1 MNNSHKRFADIFDE
15 WDDPASVTHVTH
27 LETIYTNTPAPEML
41 PWAQLKVQLLKKKQ
55 EHAWWKRLFIKQ
67 QATWPVSGQARRLR
81 PSRLSLAT
89 TLVIG
94 LLLCTTVVYAYGGSA
109 LDALL
114 QQLQSVHQSPQA
126 HLYTDLDQSQ
136 TFHGFTL
143 TLSKAYADANRVILG
158 YTVTPS
164 HGSNA
169 TMNPFVPGL
178 AQLKTQ
184 QGTPLPG
191 MIGNESTSTGI
202 LGLVLNFDALPIQG
216 TPPRLQLQ
224 LKIPYSD
231 QPQNQPYRIQG
242 WLTYDFAVPFHPAR
256 RVAVVHQSQTSN
268 GHAIVLDHLIVSQ
281 SETRLCMRGGFTG
294 EAIVTSPPTLSVGTL
309 KNDRSVDFSPDTSC
323 GNGMWS
329 ITFDDTRFFSQK
341 GIWTLTLPFGPNPQT
356 IVTILTFHFTV
367 PQA

>member
-15 WDDPASVTHVTH
+15 WDDPASVTYATH
-27 LETIYTNTPAPEML
+27 LETIYTNAPAPEML
-41 PWAQLKVQLLKKKQ
+41 SWAQLKAQHMKKQ
-55 EHAWWKRLFIKQ
+55 ERAWWKLKQ
-67 QATWPVSGQARRLR
+67 QATWSASGQSRRLR

-89 TLVIG
+89 ALVIG

-114 QQLQSVHQSPQA
+114 HQLQGAHQSPQT
-126 HLYTDLDQSQ
+126 HLYTDLNQSQ
-136 TFHGFTL
+136 TIDGFTL

-158 YTVTPS
+158 YTIAPS
-164 HGSNA
+164 HGSA
-169 TMNPFVPGL
+169 TAMNPFVPGL
-178 AQLKTQ
+178 AQLKTR
-184 QGTPLPG
+184 QGIPLPS

-216 TPPRLQLQ
+216 TPPQLQLQ
-224 LKIPYSD
+224 LKMPYSD
-231 QPQNQPYRIQG
+231 QPQNQAQRIQG
-242 WLTYDFAVPFHPAR
+242 WLTYDFAVPFHSAR

-268 GHAIVLDHLIVSQ
+268 GHTIILDHLVVSQ
-281 SETRLCMRGGFTG
+281 SETRLCMSGGTTG
-294 EAIVTSPPTLSVGTL
+294 EAIVTSPPTLSASTL
-309 KNDRSVDFSPDTSC
+309 RNNRSVDFSPDTSC

-341 GIWTLTLPFGPNPQT
+341 GTWTLTLPIGPNPQT